1 MQELI
6 SIPIGTPFAPWI
18 VGGETNFK
26 AIFDKKG
33 VTHSDALFSYRCAMA
48 KRPAISVGKSIPF
61 LFPMAD
67 EPRLVDSKRPASV
80 SRTPLTGSTNGRTSE
95 LLHGVRVG
103 ISVTPAITA
112 QRRKRGPSLSRR
124 TGQSGSVTTKSEC
137 KRGICRHATCP
148 QYGRFYIDRPGQE
161 RERVSIPLGC
171 VTKSA
176 AIKALREHIQSL
188 GINSAESFE
197 RTHNNVMQRTFKQQS
212 RIWLDG
218 IADGS
223 IVAKTT
229 REPMKRATISS
240 YEGIVGFL
248 NDAEKGG
255 IADMALADFSNDAAR
270 KLVIRMKSLTPKLS
284 VKTINSYFQVLQLV
298 MASATDSE
306 GNRLFDRKWNLS
318 FIALPKLN
326 PAKQATP
333 SFEVSQIQTI
343 VGKAKGQYAVL
354 YSLLAGAG
362 LRIGEAL
369 GLRVEH
375 LLNDCATVSVVQ
387 SIWHGKL
394 QSPKTQ
400 AAIRKVDLSPDL
412 SRMLREYLGD
422 RTAGFLFQTRNGLPL
437 NSRNIERDSLDK
449 ILVEMGIK
457 EKRRLFHSFR
467 RFRESVLLRSET
479 RNILINYW
487 MGHSDEDM
495 STRYGK
501 QLIEDDAWRMEWA
514 ERAGHGFKLPESL
527 IGQLRQPETEENVFA
542 IAS

>member
-1 MQELI
+1 MKFEPIKFNAPFGVYIVAQAIGKVIDI
-6 SIPIGTPFAPWI
+6 STRKSVPSSIADTFQISGSDDSLRNGIIIG
-18 VGGETNFK
+18 
-26 AIFDKKG
+26 
-33 VTHSDALFSYRCAMA
+33 R
-48 KRPAISVGKSIPF
+48 IS
-61 LFPMAD
+61 
-67 EPRLVDSKRPASV
+67 
-80 SRTPLTGSTNGRTSE
+80 
-95 LLHGVRVG
+95 
-103 ISVTPAITA
+103 PAITA

-124 TGQSGSVTTKSEC
+124 TGQSGSVSTKPEC
-137 KRGICRHATCP
+137 NTGTCQHKICP

-161 RERVSIPLGC
+161 RDRVSIPLGR

-197 RTHNNVMQRTFKQQS
+197 RANNNVMQRTFKEQS

-223 IVAKTT
+223 IVAKKT

-255 IADMALADFSNDAAR
+255 IGDVALADFSNDAAR
-270 KLVIRMKSLTPKLS
+270 KLVARMKSLTP
-284 VKTINSYFQVLQLV
+284 N
-298 MASATDSE
+298 SE

-333 SFEVSQIQTI
+333 SFKGSQIQTI

-375 LLNDCATVSVVQ
+375 LLNDCATLSVVQ

-412 SRMLREYLGD
+412 SRMIREYLGD
-422 RTAGFLFQTRNGLPL
+422 RTEGFLFQTKNGSPL

-457 EKRRLFHSFR
+457 EKGRLFHSFR
-467 RFRESVLLRSET
+467 RFRESILLRSEA

-487 MGHSDEDM
+487 MGHSDEEM

-514 ERAGHGFKLPESL
+514 ERAGFGFKLPESL
-527 IGQLRQPETEENVFA
+527 IGQLRQLETEENVFA